1 MSMFSKSMFSKLMFS
16 KTIFNKS
23 IVAFILS
30 IVLTQVSTAKTQVN
44 TESDHVNANSIAQQ
58 CYSAK
63 WNKQKLLGLAE
74 QNFIIENEL
83 ERAELAMQL
92 LHCLAI
98 PQPEIRDGVAFAG
111 LSKWLRGDK
120 LSRDVHHL
128 MFTTLIEN
136 FGAEINDENG
146 VYQPF
151 VALVLAELARVDRK
165 SPYLSLEQ
173 RDLLVSKSTAFMS
186 NTNDYRGFDEVIGWR
201 HNVAHTADIFLQ
213 LALNPAINKAQLT
226 QMLNAIGEQVLAK
239 NTHFYIYGE
248 PERLSTALLY
258 ILLKNQ
264 HSEQDWQRW
273 LQRYITPSPL
283 KSWQQVYTSQQGLAQ
298 LHNAR
303 AFLGAVFASIADSN
317 NEKLKMLKPAL
328 VNAFDNLP

>member
-1 MSMFSKSMFSKLMFS
+1 M
-16 KTIFNKS
+16 FNKS

-30 IVLTQVSTAKTQVN
+30 IVLTQVSTAKTQVS
-44 TESDHVNANSIAQQ
+44 TENDHINASSIGQQ

-63 WNKQKLLGLAE
+63 WNKQKLLGLAK
-74 QNFIIENEL
+74 QNFIIANEL

-98 PQPEIRDGVAFAG
+98 PQPEIRDGVAFTG
-111 LSKWLRGDK
+111 LSNWLRGDR
-120 LSRDVHHL
+120 LSSEVHRL

-136 FGAEINDENG
+136 FGIETDDKNG

-151 VALVLAELARVDRK
+151 VALVLSELARVDRK
-165 SPYLSLEQ
+165 SPYLSSEQ

-186 NTNDYRGFDEVIGWR
+186 NTNDYRGFDEVVGWR

-213 LALNPAINKAQLT
+213 LALNPTINKAHLT
-226 QMLNAIGEQVLAK
+226 HMLNAIGEQVLA
-239 NTHFYIYGE
+239 NNAHFYTYGE

-264 HSEQDWQRW
+264 HSEQDWQNW
-273 LQRYITPSPL
+273 LQNYITPTPL
-283 KSWQQVYTSQQGLAQ
+283 KSWQQAYTSQQGLAQ

-317 NEKLKMLKPAL
+317 NELLKTLKPAL